1 MKLQLKILLWMV
13 AIFILGGGLSVYF
26 VTTFQRRAG
35 IEQFQAM
42 ANVLSST
49 VENALE
55 TSMIRN
61 DPKEIKE
68 ILSNIKREPLL
79 QSISIYSALGDVW
92 VATEKEEFDRDKIL
106 EVAESALPAIIRSS
120 KMGNLELRILSP
132 VANRPACQG
141 CHQPR
146 EKVLGVIEVHLGM
159 QTLVENVRQSTRI
172 ISVMSGI
179 ILLLVLGTIAFLFK
193 KSVLDRLDALLGWV
207 SKISAGNYEVKI
219 DDSKSDEFG
228 VLSRAFD
235 EMRERISEHT
245 HELNTKITELSGS
258 LTNLYILSET
268 ISTTV
273 DVIPGLKELGDL
285 IKDWLNCEIC
295 NIYLF
300 DGKNLRLQA
309 SSDLDTQ
316 KIDSRAGD
324 GVVGLVARDK
334 KPIQRDDFEMKKGIP
349 GALLAVPLISQD
361 KLVGVIEV
369 WRRQRFNGGDFPLV
383 SIIATQVA
391 TAVENRRLFQEL
403 RSKKDLMRLLFERV
417 TSAQEEERKRIAV
430 ELHDEIGQIL
440 NLMAIHLD
448 SLAETVPVGLKE
460 VKAKVKDLKSLT
472 TKTVDDIH
480 NLIYRLRPTMLDDL
494 GLISAIRWY
503 ARNYLE
509 SSGIKVD
516 MSFVEFE
523 KRLPSQVEVG
533 IFRMV
538 QEAFSNILRH
548 AEAKNVTLRLELKNA
563 TVSALIADDGNGF
576 DINKVL
582 KPPYRVNALGLQ
594 GIEERVTL
602 LGGHLQITSQ
612 KGKGTRVLI
621 EFPLMG

>member
-391 TAVENRRLFQEL
+391 TAVENRRLFHEL